1 MNKEEFN
8 LSDILTKDQIKVVL
22 KKHSKRELLG
32 KAVVWEL
39 LAGQYKKQLDDLQ
52 EDFASMDGIDL

>member
-52 EDFASMDGIDL
+52 EDFDL